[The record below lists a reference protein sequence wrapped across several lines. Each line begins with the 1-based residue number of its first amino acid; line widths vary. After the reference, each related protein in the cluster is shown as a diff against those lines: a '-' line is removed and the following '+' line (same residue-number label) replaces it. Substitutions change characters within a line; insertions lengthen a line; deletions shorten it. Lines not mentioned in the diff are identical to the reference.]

1 MGYIYETTNLKN
13 GKKYIGL
20 TNRDSFDENYLGS
33 GKLIR
38 AAIKKY
44 GFDNFHVQPLEYHYN
59 KDDLIAAE
67 KRIIKERKANTSS
80 EYYNIAEGGKW
91 GNVFEGM
98 SDEQYKEVGKKIS
111 KKRKEYFINNP
122 EKRVEYSNRMKDM
135 RKKNP
140 LSDET
145 IAKRNESVAKWRE
158 KNPDKVKERALKG
171 LETKKANG
179 NTNPWINRQHP
190 WIGRSHKKETRQ
202 KISES
207 LKGYKKVTPCS
218 IMYKNT
224 EILCFLNV
232 ADLREFLKKELKWKK
247 KEYIKISEDRQVFGY
262 YIKKYKSRVIKP
274 QTTIEK

>member
-98 SDEQYKEVGKKIS
+98 SDGQYKEVERKYQKK
-111 KKRKEYFINNP
+111 
-122 EKRVEYSNRMKDM
+122 
-135 RKKNP
+135 
-140 LSDET
+140 
-145 IAKRNESVAKWRE
+145 E
-158 KNPDKVKERALKG
+158 KNILLTIQRKG
-171 LETKKANG
+171 
-179 NTNPWINRQHP
+179 
-190 WIGRSHKKETRQ
+190 
-202 KISES
+202 
-207 LKGYKKVTPCS
+207 
-218 IMYKNT
+218 
-224 EILCFLNV
+224 
-232 ADLREFLKKELKWKK
+232 
-247 KEYIKISEDRQVFGY
+247 
-262 YIKKYKSRVIKP
+262 
-274 QTTIEK
+274 